1 MLYEALA
8 AYPRAV
14 VPRSRLFAQTSPI
27 GSGGSNALLVKPAQ
41 VALFTDNWK
50 GRALSLATS
59 GVAASF
65 SFMTRDE
72 FFNMRLD
79 QGVRA
84 DCAAD
89 ADCTLAVRITPL
101 APQASHS
108 NCALG
113 GTLTLQSIN
122 NYFDVA
128 YTITAAGVYSL
139 TIVAVYRLPSGYLRN
154 LRRLETHS
162 ACW

>member
-1 MLYEALA
+1 VLREASA

-14 VPRSRLFAQTSPI
+14 VPRSRLFAQTSAI
-27 GSGGSNALLVKPAQ
+27 GTGGSSALVVKPAQ

-84 DCAAD
+84 DCAVD
-89 ADCTLAVRITPL
+89 ADCTLAVRIMPS
-101 APQASHS
+101 APPASHS
-108 NCALG
+108 NRAVG
-113 GTLTLQSIN
+113 GTITLQSTN

-139 TIVAVYRLPSGYLRN
+139 TIAAVYRLPSGCVCDLY
-154 LRRLETHS
+154 RLESHTT
-162 ACW
+162 